1 LLRAVAD
8 QGYTVPTPIQAQAI
22 PVVLAGRDL
31 LGAAQTGTG
40 KTAGFTLPLLQRLN
54 VRANGSYSPAR
65 HPVRALIVTPTR
77 ELAMQVEESVR
88 TYGKYLKLK
97 SACIFGGVGIQPQ
110 FDALRGGIDIVV
122 ATPGRLLDHVQQ
134 KTIDLRQV
142 EILVL
147 DEADRMLD
155 MGFIPD
161 IRRILALVPAT
172 RQNLLFSATFP
183 EEIRKLA
190 ASFMKDPVT
199 VEVARRNTPA
209 ELVGQVAHPVAY
221 DRKRDLLAHLVKTND
236 WRQVLVFTRTK
247 HGANRLAQQL
257 ERSGIEADAIHGNKS
272 QNARTRALERFKAN
286 ELRVL
291 VATDIAAR
299 GLDIEALPHVVNYD
313 LPHVAEDYVHR
324 IGRTGRAGVEGEAVS
339 LVSPEERPLMAA
351 IEKLINRKIESRI
364 VEGFEPGNGSAPR
377 ASQEPRREQR
387 PGKRFEQQPRHN
399 GQQPRGNGEQQPRRS
414 GQQQPRRAGQPQ
426 QPRRNGQP
434 QQPRRNGQPQ
444 ARPGARRSGGRGGYV
459 SPELEAQLREGRMRA
474 REDAPYE
481 PAEQVQPPQPPAPRR
496 APTITHR
503 ASRGVRRVLG
513 ALLGGNGNKDDAS

>member
-1 LLRAVAD
+1 MRAVAD

-31 LGAAQTGTG
+31 IGAAQTGTG
-40 KTAGFTLPLLQRLN
+40 KTAGFTLPLLQRL
-54 VRANGSYSPAR
+54 AGKASGSYSPAR

-77 ELAMQVEESVR
+77 ELAIQVEESVR
-88 TYGKYLKLK
+88 TYGKYQKLK
-97 SACIFGGVGIQPQ
+97 STCIYGGVGIQPQ
-110 FDALRGGIDIVV
+110 IDALRGGIDVVV

-209 ELVGQVAHPVAY
+209 ELVAQVAHPVAS
-221 DRKRDLLAHLVKTND
+221 DKKRDLLAHLVKTND

-272 QNARTRALERFKAN
+272 QNARTRALTRFKDN

-313 LPHVAEDYVHR
+313 MPHVAEDYVHR

-351 IEKLINRKIESRI
+351 IEKLINRKIEHRE
-364 VEGFEPGNGSAPR
+364 VAGFEPGSASAPR
-377 ASQEPRREQR
+377 EAQEPRREQR
-387 PGKRFEQQPRHN
+387 PPRQAQQRQPRRN
-399 GQQPRGNGEQQPRRS
+399 GQQQPRRS
-414 GQQQPRRAGQPQ
+414 GQQPPRVSSEQPPRRSGQPPRRDGRPQ
-426 QPRRNGQP
+426 QRVNGQARPFARRNG
-434 QQPRRNGQPQ
+434 
-444 ARPGARRSGGRGGYV
+444 SRGGYV
-459 SPELEAQLREGRMRA
+459 SPELEAQIREGRMRA
-474 REDAPYE
+474 REDGPLE
-481 PAEQVQPPQPPAPRR
+481 PAEQIQPAQPPAPRP

-503 ASRGVRRVLG
+503 ASRGIRRALG
-513 ALLGGNGNKDDAS
+513 ALLGNGGNKDDAS

>member
-1 LLRAVAD
+1 VAD
-8 QGYTVPTPIQAQAI
+8 EGYTTPTPIQAQAI

-40 KTAGFTLPLLQRLN
+40 KTAGFTLPLLQRL
-54 VRANGSYSPAR
+54 APKSSTSFSPAR
-65 HPVRALIVTPTR
+65 HPVRCLIVTPTR
-77 ELAMQVEESVR
+77 ELALQVEESVR

-97 SACIFGGVGIQPQ
+97 SACIYGGVGMQPQ
-110 FDALRGGIDIVV
+110 VDALRGGVDVVV

-134 KTIDLRQV
+134 KTVDLRQV

-155 MGFIPD
+155 MGFIHD
-161 IRRILALVPAT
+161 IRRILALLPAN

-209 ELVGQVAHPVAY
+209 ELVAQVQHPVAA
-221 DRKRDLLAHLVKTND
+221 DRKRELLAHLVKTND
-236 WRQVLVFTRTK
+236 WRQVLVFTKTK

-272 QNARTRALERFKAN
+272 QNARVRALTRFKDN

-299 GLDIEALPHVVNYD
+299 GLDIEALPHVVNFD
-313 LPHVAEDYVHR
+313 MPHVAEDYVHR
-324 IGRTGRAGVEGEAVS
+324 IGRTGRAGMEGEAVS
-339 LVSPEERPLMAA
+339 LVSPEDRPLMAA
-351 IEKLINRKIESRI
+351 IERLINRK
-364 VEGFEPGNGSAPR
+364 VEQRVIPGFEPGTRG
-377 ASQEPRREQR
+377 EPRQEQPHREQR
-387 PGKRFEQQPRHN
+387 QQHRPQQQQRHGRAQQP
-399 GQQPRGNGEQQPRRS
+399 PRR
-414 GQQQPRRAGQPQ
+414 GQQQPRRGNGQQQPNRGNGQQ
-426 QPRRNGQP
+426 QPRRGNGQ
-434 QQPRRNGQPQ
+434 QQPRRGPQPQ
-444 ARPGARRSGGRGGYV
+444 HRSGRRGGQGYV
-459 SPELEAQLREGRMRA
+459 SPELQAQIEEGRKLARQDA
-474 REDAPYE
+474 REHPVDARE
-481 PAEQVQPPQPPAPRR
+481 RVQQHVAPAPAAKP

-503 ASRGVRRVLG
+503 TSRIRRALG
-513 ALLGGNGNKDDAS
+513 ALLGGNKDESGT